1 MQNTSNADLD
11 VDVILAMMW
20 KDDVREKK
28 NLDGAFLEK
37 KCFYG
42 HLLQNDTDYSRQKRG
57 SEMEVKNR
65 QGYQRGGHVYNNE
78 YNRNFPSRIDNHLR
92 HDVGIND
99 KSQKDLKEE
108 IIGEVEKRIIFLVQ
122 SIKTQQIQNVTPQYQ
137 QQDAMM
143 QQYHQ
148 QYQQMEQ
155 PIQQQRV

>member
-1 MQNTSNADLD
+1 MM
-11 VDVILAMMW
+11 VYIL
-20 KDDVREKK
+20 
-28 NLDGAFLEK
+28 L
-37 KCFYG
+37 
-42 HLLQNDTDYSRQKRG
+42 
-57 SEMEVKNR
+57 
-65 QGYQRGGHVYNNE
+65 
-78 YNRNFPSRIDNHLR
+78 LR
-92 HDVGIND
+92 HDVGINENE

-108 IIGEVEKRIIFLVQ
+108 KKFFLVQ